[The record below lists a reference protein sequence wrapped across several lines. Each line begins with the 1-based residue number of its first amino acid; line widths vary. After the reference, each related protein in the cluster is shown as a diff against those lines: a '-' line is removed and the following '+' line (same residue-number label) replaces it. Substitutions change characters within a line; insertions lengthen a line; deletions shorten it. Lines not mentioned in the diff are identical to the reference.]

1 MLKKIDNYIKKN
13 NDTKKELDV
22 IEKERNEFLLEYNQ
36 TNKEKNMIKNKL
48 KITEDKLNKEIN
60 NIDKKT

>member
-22 IEKERNEFLLEYNQ
+22 IEKERNKFLLEYNQ